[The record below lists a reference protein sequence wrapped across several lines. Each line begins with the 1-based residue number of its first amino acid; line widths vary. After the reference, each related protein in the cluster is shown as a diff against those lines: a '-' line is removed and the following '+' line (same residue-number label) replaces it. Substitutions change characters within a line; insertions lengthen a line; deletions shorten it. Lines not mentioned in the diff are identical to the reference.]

1 MNFDKHLKHAVLI
14 GVGILVLPACSSHY
28 LVRDPFSGKT
38 YFSRDIDNVGDA
50 GSVRFKDD
58 ATGSVVTLPAS
69 EVTPISPE
77 EYRRQL
83 KER

>member
-1 MNFDKHLKHAVLI
+1 MNFDKHLKQAALIAV
-14 GVGILVLPACSSHY
+14 GSLVLPACSSYY

-38 YFSRDIDNVGDA
+38 YFSRDVDTVGDA

-58 ATGSVVTLPAS
+58 ATDSVVTLPAS

-83 KER
+83 QER